1 MIILGLDPGLATTGY
16 GVIEFTGNKPRLIH
30 YGTIITLPKEPLSK
44 RILQIHESCMS
55 ILTQYRPDT
64 VAIESLFFSVNT
76 KTALIVAQ
84 ARGALLLSAELHKVP
99 IYDYTPPQVKLGIC
113 GYGKATKQQIQ
124 YMTKQLLNLDHIPK
138 PDDAADALGIAIC
151 HAHSH
156 KINQLAN
163 RR

>member
-16 GVIEFTGNKPRLIH
+16 GIIDVEGNKFSLIK
-30 YGTIITLPKEPLSK
+30 YGTIITSPKDTLSQ
-44 RILQIHESCMS
+44 RIKQIYQECTSLLS
-55 ILTQYRPDT
+55 IHNPSI
-64 VAIESLFFSVNT
+64 VAIESLFFSRNT

-84 ARGALLLSAELHKVP
+84 ARGILLLCAENYNKP
-99 IYDYTPPQVKLGIC
+99 IYEYPPPQIKLGIC

-124 YMTKQLLNLDHIPK
+124 YMTKQLLNLTQIPK

-156 KINQLAN
+156 KIHCLS
-163 RR
+163 